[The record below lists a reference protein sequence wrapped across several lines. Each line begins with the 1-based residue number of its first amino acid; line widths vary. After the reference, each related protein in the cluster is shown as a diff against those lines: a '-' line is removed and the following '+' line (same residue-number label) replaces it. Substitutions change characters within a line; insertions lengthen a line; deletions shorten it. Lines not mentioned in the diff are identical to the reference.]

1 MQFIHF
7 CTYMLYICLSYI
19 ILPVL
24 GLGAYHKSLRGI
36 FLIIQA
42 AEKALKAAQY
52 ADDAFKTRVHNL
64 TRNAERLGDSQ
75 TTKFAQQLEVRVVDS
90 TRMRYPDQ
98 VCYPQI
104 PNDVYTDTMAREVL
118 DLASSIL
125 DRVRNKLGM
134 S

>member
-1 MQFIHF
+1 M
-7 CTYMLYICLSYI
+7 SYI

-24 GLGAYHKSLRGI
+24 GLGAYHNSLHGI
-36 FLIIQA
+36 SLIIQA

-64 TRNAERLGDSQ
+64 TRNAQVLGDSQ
-75 TTKFAQQLEVRVVDS
+75 TTEFAQQLEARVVDS

-118 DLASSIL
+118 DLANSIL
-125 DRVRNKLGM
+125 DRVRNKLGTQ
-134 S
+134 